1 VKLHLHDRLPL
12 TCTREG
18 TCCHGK
24 AVWIHPGE
32 LARLA
37 AFLTLPVAE
46 VMARHTTDGG
56 IRLAFDGP
64 PGWRNLAACT
74 FYVPGQGCR
83 AHPARPLACRLYPL
97 GRERSGAKVRYLHE
111 GRVFPCLTGCPTVVT
126 LPAMTVRDYLAGQEV
141 GPGEAAQDAYLDL
154 ASDLAEAA
162 FAVAFDSGLVAAG
175 HPLLPA
181 WRAMAAHGPTARAT
195 ALGLWHGALLG
206 LDLNSV
212 EEPGSSAW
220 ITAHRT
226 ELQARLQASFAALP
240 DPAALTAASA
250 TCLGMALHVVQ
261 SLGGDPM
268 AAAERWL
275 GRARGLGAR

>member
-1 VKLHLHDRLPL
+1 MKLNRHDRLPL

-37 AFLTLPVAE
+37 AHLGRPAAAVVKE
-46 VMARHTTDGG
+46 HTVDGG
-56 IRLAFDGP
+56 IRLRFDGP
-64 PGWRNLAACT
+64 AGWRGLPACT
-74 FYVPGQGCR
+74 FYLPGQGCS
-83 AHPARPLACRLYPL
+83 AHPGRPLACRLYPL
-97 GRERSGAKVRYLHE
+97 GRERQGAKVRYLHE
-111 GRVFPCLTGCPTVVT
+111 GKTFPCLTGCPSVVT
-126 LPAMTVRDYLAGQEV
+126 LPSLTVGAYLDGQEA
-141 GPGEAAQDAYLDL
+141 GPGEQAQDAYLDL

-181 WRAMAAHGPTARAT
+181 WLAVVAQAPDQRAE
-195 ALGLWHGALLG
+195 ALGSWAETLLG
-206 LDLNSV
+206 LDADHG
-212 EEPGSSAW
+212 EEPGSGPW
-220 ITAHRT
+220 IATHRAH
-226 ELQARLQASFAALP
+226 LQARLQAKFAALP

-250 TCLGMALHVVQ
+250 TCLGLALHLIQ
-261 SLGGDPM
+261 SLGGDPT

-275 GRARGLGAR
+275 ARAKGLGAR